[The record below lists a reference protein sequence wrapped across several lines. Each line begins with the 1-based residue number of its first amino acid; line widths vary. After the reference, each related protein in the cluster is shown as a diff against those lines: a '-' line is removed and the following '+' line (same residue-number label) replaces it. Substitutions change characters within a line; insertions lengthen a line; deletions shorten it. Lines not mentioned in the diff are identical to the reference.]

1 MVKPISLRIR
11 AHEATARARQ
21 LLREFDEK
29 KNLQRRVRWQAMKAV
44 VAIREMR
51 AAAAPKLRTLSSSDS
66 KRNGMHGLMH
76 ASRNFSGSSRS
87 QRHREKSSFM

>member
-11 AHEATARARQ
+11 AHEANARARQ

-29 KNLQRRVRWQAMKAV
+29 ENLQRRVRWQAMKAV

-51 AAAAPKLRTLSSSDS
+51 AAAATKLRMMSSSDS
-66 KRNGMHGLMH
+66 KRWL
-76 ASRNFSGSSRS
+76 AEVQSIESKLLRISRRDVG
-87 QRHREKSSFM
+87 

>member
-29 KNLQRRVRWQAMKAV
+29 ENLQRRVRWQAMKAV

-51 AAAAPKLRTLSSSDS
+51 AAAAPKLRTMSSSDS
-66 KRNGMHGLMH
+66 KRWL
-76 ASRNFSGSSRS
+76 AEVESIESKLLRISRRDLG
-87 QRHREKSSFM
+87 

>member
-1 MVKPISLRIR
+1 MIKPISLRIR

-29 KNLQRRVRWQAMKAV
+29 ENLQRRVRWQAMKAV

-51 AAAAPKLRTLSSSDS
+51 AAAAPKLRTMSSSDS
-66 KRNGMHGLMH
+66 KRWL
-76 ASRNFSGSSRS
+76 AEVESIESKLLRISRRDV
-87 QRHREKSSFM
+87 R

>member
-29 KNLQRRVRWQAMKAV
+29 ENLQRRVPWQAIKAV

-66 KRNGMHGLMH
+66 KRWL
-76 ASRNFSGSSRS
+76 AEVESIESTLLRISRRDVG
-87 QRHREKSSFM
+87 

>member
-21 LLREFDEK
+21 LLREIDEK
-29 KNLQRRVRWQAMKAV
+29 ENLQRRVRWQAMKAV

-51 AAAAPKLRTLSSSDS
+51 AAAAPKLRTMSSSDS
-66 KRNGMHGLMH
+66 KRWLAEVESIESKLLRISMRDVG
-76 ASRNFSGSSRS
+76 
-87 QRHREKSSFM
+87 

>member
-29 KNLQRRVRWQAMKAV
+29 ENLQRRVRWQAMKAV

-51 AAAAPKLRTLSSSDS
+51 AAAAPKLRTMSSSDS
-66 KRNGMHGLMH
+66 KRWL
-76 ASRNFSGSSRS
+76 AEVESIESKLLRISRRDVG
-87 QRHREKSSFM
+87 

>member
-51 AAAAPKLRTLSSSDS
+51 AAAAPKLRTMSSSDS
-66 KRNGMHGLMH
+66 KRWL
-76 ASRNFSGSSRS
+76 AEVESIESKLLRISRRDVG
-87 QRHREKSSFM
+87 

>member
-1 MVKPISLRIR
+1 MIKPISLRIR

-29 KNLQRRVRWQAMKAV
+29 ENLQRRVRWQAMKAV

-51 AAAAPKLRTLSSSDS
+51 AAAAPKLRTMSSSDS
-66 KRNGMHGLMH
+66 KRWLVEVESIESKLLRI
-76 ASRNFSGSSRS
+76 SRRDVG
-87 QRHREKSSFM
+87 